1 MPKAEVS
8 GKVDVRTCKGLT
20 SSFSLGR
27 PFSKLAVFNC
37 IHKKNW
43 LCNFHTH
50 KKNSHSIQLAILHS
64 QSFRGY
70 HNASLLPSPQFS
82 LSDVPFLGT
91 QGGDQSPLL
100 TVGVGPDWG
109 PTPEP
114 YLNLWQ
120 FLVSWSVPPT
130 SLLGSAVRRVGTPVQ
145 KRTRNTIRW
154 RSFSFLS
161 RFLRSC
167 PAEPPVRQ
175 RQGPAWLESRWG
187 LQKRRSQKSSTTH
200 GELDNSG
207 LLCQQAQRSTHSK
220 L

>member
-50 KKNSHSIQLAILHS
+50 TKNSHSIQLAILHS

-109 PTPEP
+109 PTPGGAHARAP
-114 YLNLWQ
+114 AGRCASPSHVCLPRDGVLCHAVF
-120 FLVSWSVPPT
+120 FL
-130 SLLGSAVRRVGTPVQ
+130 L
-145 KRTRNTIRW
+145 
-154 RSFSFLS
+154 
-161 RFLRSC
+161 
-167 PAEPPVRQ
+167 
-175 RQGPAWLESRWG
+175 
-187 LQKRRSQKSSTTH
+187 
-200 GELDNSG
+200 
-207 LLCQQAQRSTHSK
+207 
-220 L
+220 